1 MPIAG
6 TGISNPNSRLR
17 LLIVAFVGT
26 VAFGVIL
33 YARAELLVASEY
45 PDIVLDKPHRKST
58 QPKAIPTKAPA
69 RSTIINE
76 L

>member
-45 PDIVLDKPHRKST
+45 PEIILDKPHRKT
-58 QPKAIPTKAPA
+58 AQPKVKTNKTPAPT
-69 RSTIINE
+69 TIINE

>member
-6 TGISNPNSRLR
+6 TGVSNPNSRLR

-45 PDIVLDKPHRKST
+45 PGIVIDKPHRKTT
-58 QPKAIPTKAPA
+58 QTKVKPTKPPVP
-69 RSTIINE
+69 TNIINE